1 MWERAGARSSVKD
14 TLHDTAWPHRARK
27 GFHRRSSVPPMSA
40 PTAHRRLALL
50 SRHLSAAKV
59 RSGVAVMSTTSSAPP
74 SPSSAAS
81 AAADDPRKPVCL
93 VVGGG
98 AGIGQSV
105 AKKFAS
111 EGYHACVVRRGSG
124 PHRLMEGDGDMPAFI
139 ASLEE
144 AGGSGECFFADGTKE
159 DEVSHL
165 VKTIEEDGA
174 STGCEI
180 VGCRAGWWEEGVGV
194 G

>member
-1 MWERAGARSSVKD
+1 
-14 TLHDTAWPHRARK
+14 
-27 GFHRRSSVPPMSA
+27 MSA
-40 PTAHRRLALL
+40 PTARRRLALL
-50 SRHLSAAKV
+50 SRHMSAATV
-59 RSGVAVMSTTSSAPP
+59 RSGVATMSTASSAPP
-74 SPSSAAS
+74 PPSSAAFATS
-81 AAADDPRKPVCL
+81 DDPRKPVCL

-159 DEVSHL
+159 NEVEHL

-174 STGCEI
+174 SGREI
-180 VGCRAGWWEEGVGV
+180 VGFRAGGWEEGVGV
-194 G
+194 CGVGIAVGCSLPCVVVVVVVVVVRPPPIHIGKH